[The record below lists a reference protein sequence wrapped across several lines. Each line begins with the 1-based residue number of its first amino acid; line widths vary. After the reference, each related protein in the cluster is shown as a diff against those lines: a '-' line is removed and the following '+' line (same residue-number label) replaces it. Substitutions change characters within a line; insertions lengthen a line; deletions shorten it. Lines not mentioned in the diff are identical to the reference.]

1 MKKVVFAL
9 SAFALTAAGTL
20 EAAESVEQRIVLEN
34 LEVAEKLSPLCQA
47 VVDGDVELVKQY
59 IDQGVDV
66 NQKSNG
72 KAAAHYA
79 ARYNKAEI
87 LHILIQNGAD
97 LYLRCDGGHTVKRHA
112 ELSNAKSALAVIKIA
127 EKKRA

>member
-9 SAFALTAAGTL
+9 SAFALTLSGTV
-20 EAAESVEQRIVLEN
+20 EAAESPVQQLILESSVLT
-34 LEVAEKLSPLCQA
+34 EKLSPLCQA
-47 VVDGDVELVKQY
+47 VVKGDVELVKQY
-59 IDQGVDV
+59 IAQGVDV
-66 NQKSNG
+66 NLKSNG

-87 LHILIQNGAD
+87 LHILLENGAD
-97 LYLRCDGGHTVKRHA
+97 LYMRCDGGFTVKRHA
-112 ELSNAKSALAVIKIA
+112 QLSNAKSALAVIKIA